1 MSEGYAIH
9 ACDVRLRNLSQVD
22 GYKVLVP
29 LLIKEMESR
38 VVNPFWNDSSG
49 GDDSSVEELASDDGE
64 MNYTYT
70 NNALEDRSEND
81 NMKTKP
87 VTLGSFEEVLNSIK
101 FSPSK
106 KAVNKDAIKDSDPI
120 TPPNMKDKVNRDAI
134 KDSDP
139 VSPPNVK
146 DKVNRDAIKESDLI
160 VTTNVKVG
168 VNHDAIKESDIVLEK
183 VDRDKVFDS
192 ESSENDSDGDSIE
205 FVGET
210 ASKMPK
216 LLESVVRSR
225 SASSDV
231 MEITSDTEFVNLAF
245 SDDPNDD
252 TRWELNNDT
261 GKYQE
266 LGSNPKGFKLK
277 KMAVRVKEE
286 HDYNKYLATGPVKVR
301 VKMRN
306 VRKQL
311 GMLNKALDESI
322 IVETRTETSHPFI
335 CPFYCPVY
343 NVPCDAMFRVT
354 DQQFFIEHVS
364 NRNCPYAPRAV
375 SPVEPLVKCEKCGDE
390 IPESK
395 MKEHMDDNHHTH
407 TCPGCQDKFECKID
421 VEDHIINEHATHFMS
436 NLPIIYRNKRKEPP
450 PPPEVLKTYPSP
462 AQVPQIPTNS
472 NQHLQSIAPQPPVGH
487 SIQIAP
493 QPVGKIQL
501 TPVPPPQG
509 VTAGRS
515 IQPQG
520 VIASVS
526 SIRLV
531 APPAQGVVSSG
542 PGPRVVFVQQPPQQQ
557 VVSTQSGQRI
567 VVNNGQ
573 IRTSAGNLLQISPG
587 LAQQLAN
594 HRQPAPP
601 PTPTPVILPNSAKL
615 QQLKLPS
622 GQLVW
627 AQPVASEPIPGS
639 DKAKIQFKII
649 GPVAPQKVPGVIQIN
664 PHNPHAPATSKTG
677 PSRVQ
682 MVPATPTTTLPYR
695 PIVPRVALP
704 TTPDPKVLGFKP
716 VRVAQPLQLLHVDK
730 DGAPVYQH
738 NGFQSSNVQLGA
750 PVGQKSPLEKH
761 VEPGPGGDVRM
772 TNGMKLVPLD
782 QMRKRFGD
790 ALMRSSATDHD
801 YSNVD
806 PLEDEGVDPLEGLDP
821 YEDVGEDPLAG
832 DSRGSTPIILDDC
845 PDVPSGEDDVI
856 DISSL
861 CQAQVEG

>member
-1 MSEGYAIH
+1 MVLRMSEGWTIH

-38 VVNPFWNDSSG
+38 VVNPFWNDSSA
-49 GDDSSVEELASDDGE
+49 GDDSSVEELASEDGE
-64 MNYTYT
+64 INHT
-70 NNALEDRSEND
+70 NNAFIVRSEND
-81 NMKTKP
+81 NMKTKS

-120 TPPNMKDKVNRDAI
+120 PPPNMKDKVNRDAI

-139 VSPPNVK
+139 VIPPNIK

-168 VNHDAIKESDIVLEK
+168 VNHDAIKQSDIVLEK

-192 ESSENDSDGDSIE
+192 ESSDNDSDGDSIE

-216 LLESVVRSR
+216 LLESVERSR
-225 SASSDV
+225 SVSSDV
-231 MEITSDTEFVNLAF
+231 MEITSETEFVNLAI

-252 TRWELNNDT
+252 TRWEHNPDT

-286 HDYNKYLATGPVKVR
+286 HDFNKYLATGPVKVR

-311 GMLNKALDESI
+311 GMLNKTLDESI
-322 IVETRTETSHPFI
+322 IVETRTDTSHPFI

-375 SPVEPLVKCEKCGDE
+375 SPVEPLVQCEKCGDD

-395 MKEHMDDNHHTH
+395 LKEHMDDNHHTH
-407 TCPGCQDKFECKID
+407 TCPGCKEKFESKID

-450 PPPEVLKTYPSP
+450 PPPEVVKTYPSP
-462 AQVPQIPTNS
+462 AQVPHMGMGTNTY
-472 NQHLQSIAPQPPVGH
+472 QHLQSIAPQPPVGH
-487 SIQIAP
+487 SIQ
-493 QPVGKIQL
+493 L

-509 VTAGRS
+509 VIARS
-515 IQPQG
+515 SIPLAPPQG

-526 SIRLV
+526 SIRLI
-531 APPAQGVVSSG
+531 APTPQGVVSGG
-542 PGPRVVFVQQPPQQQ
+542 PGPRLVFVQQPPQQQ
-557 VVSTQSGQRI
+557 VVGTHSGQRI

-573 IRTSAGNLLQISPG
+573 IRTSGGQLLQISPG

-594 HRQPAPP
+594 HSQPAPP
-601 PTPTPVILPNSAKL
+601 PPRTVILPNHAKL

-622 GQLVW
+622 GQIVW

-664 PHNPHAPATSKTG
+664 PHNPHAPTTSNTG
-677 PSRVQ
+677 PTRVQ

-704 TTPDPKVLGFKP
+704 TAPDPKVLGFKP

-750 PVGQKSPLEKH
+750 PVGQKSQLEKH

-772 TNGMKLVPLD
+772 INGMKLVPLD

-790 ALMRSSATDHD
+790 DQMRSRATDHD

-806 PLEDEGVDPLEGLDP
+806 PLEEEGVDPLEGLDP
-821 YEDVGEDPLAG
+821 YEDEGVDPLAG
-832 DSRGSTPIILDDC
+832 NSRGSTPIILDDC
-845 PDVPSGEDDVI
+845 PDIPPGDDDVI